1 MGGCL
6 PRSVS
11 DGGWSRGTLSILN
24 KCSGLTKMVNL
35 RAHTETLLLLFNLQ
49 PKHSKNCIN
58 YMLGQKRTRA
68 CKRIILSSAQ
78 GLPWIRFLAS
88 HVAHAQRRQL
98 G

>member
-1 MGGCL
+1 MVIETIKGNNPQKALAKCL
-6 PRSVS
+6 AY
-11 DGGWSRGTLSILN
+11 N